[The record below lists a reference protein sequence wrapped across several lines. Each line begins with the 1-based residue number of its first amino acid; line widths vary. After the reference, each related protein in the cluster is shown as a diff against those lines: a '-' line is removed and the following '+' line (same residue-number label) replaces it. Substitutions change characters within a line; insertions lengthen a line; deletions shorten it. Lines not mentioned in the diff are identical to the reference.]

1 MLEKQREIKG
11 KGGEGA
17 RGLLGRH
24 GRALAFGRRSGVAR
38 VGGRLG
44 QAWSGRLDPFFSF
57 LFSYFFHNFCILASN
72 ELKPISKFF

>member
-17 RGLLGRH
+17 CGLLSRH

-44 QAWSGRLDPFFSF
+44 QAWSGRLDPFFFFSIF
-57 LFSYFFHNFCILASN
+57 LFLS
-72 ELKPISKFF
+72 